1 MIKQTTDTHYKTTE
15 ILELPDQ
22 EFKVAIMEML
32 RQALINILGANDKV
46 QSFNKEIDSW
56 EKKGKT

>member
-15 ILELPDQ
+15 ILEVPDQ